1 MDYEVVLPA
10 AGSGKRMGA
19 GKNKLFLP
27 LGNKPILI
35 HTLEVFEKDQHCT
48 GIYLAVKPEER
59 DYIRQLLKE
68 YGITKVKG
76 LPNGGKERQ
85 HSVHA
90 CLKIMKE
97 VDIVLVHDA
106 ARPFVTHSV
115 INRLVETAYEKGAA
129 IAGVRAKDTMKIVRN
144 GVIVETVNRDDLWAI
159 QTPQAFCYELLRQ
172 AEDEAEQTG
181 FLGTDEAMLVER
193 LGHEIHIVESS
204 YENIKITTKEDLLF
218 GEAILKNRQLNN
230 GESLTNRKDS

>member
-1 MDYEVVLPA
+1 VDYEVVLPA

-19 GKNKLFLP
+19 GTNKLFLS
-27 LGNKPILI
+27 LADKPILI
-35 HTLEVFEKDQHCT
+35 HTLEVFEKDSKCT

-59 DYIRQLLKE
+59 EYIQRLLNE
-68 YGITKVKG
+68 YNITKVKG

-90 CLKIMKE
+90 CLKVMKD

-106 ARPFVTHSV
+106 ARPFILQSV
-115 INRLVETAYEKGAA
+115 IDRLVETAYEKGAA
-129 IAGVRAKDTMKIVRN
+129 IAGVRAKDTMKKVRE
-144 GVIVETVNRDDLWAI
+144 GVIVETVEREDLWAI
-159 QTPQAFCYELLRQ
+159 QTPQAFRFELLRQ
-172 AEDEAEQTG
+172 AEDVAEKVG

-204 YENIKITTKEDLLF
+204 YENIKITTKEDLIF
-218 GEAILKNRQLNN
+218 GEAILKNRQLKN
-230 GESLTNRKDS
+230 ER